1 MTHAMSMPLT
11 GAAAAAPSR
20 FAAALEAEIPELFR
34 FARFLCR
41 DEEEARDLTQE
52 VMLRALRRED
62 EFRGA
67 NLKPYLFRICVNAR
81 KNRRRFS
88 FVRRFV
94 SSLDAPGPGDSA
106 PMSERLGDP
115 AAGPELSLEERQTRL
130 QALRALT
137 AVPEPFR
144 TTLVLRELHEMSY
157 IEISL
162 ALEVEVGTV
171 RSRIA
176 RGREALKAAFF
187 APAANK
193 INPDPKP

>member
-1 MTHAMSMPLT
+1 MTLAMSLPLT
-11 GAAAAAPSR
+11 GAAEAAPSR
-20 FAAALEAEIPELFR
+20 FARELEAEIPEVFR

-52 VMLRALRRED
+52 VMLRALRREA

-67 NLKPYLFRICVNAR
+67 SLRPYLFRICVNAR
-81 KNRRRFS
+81 KNRRRFN

-94 SSLDAPGPGDSA
+94 GSLDQSGSDDLPPL
-106 PMSERLGDP
+106 SERLGDG
-115 AAGPELSLEERQTRL
+115 ADGPELQLERRQTKDRAL
-130 QALRALT
+130 QALA

-157 IEISL
+157 VEISV

-187 APAANK
+187 SPAQSSK
-193 INPDPKP
+193 LPEQP